1 MEISQ
6 FLSVNIG
13 QICLKVWKVLD
24 TKSTLHV
31 CLYVVCVF
39 RVMYYNRLQYI
50 IIYYKILEYI
60 RKLQMCCPIL
70 LLQYRT
76 TMTTTSET
84 PLLCLYVFCGFYV
97 IFYNILRYITV
108 YYSIYYNILE
118 YIIIYYNILEHIR
131 KLQMCCPIF
140 CYNIGRQ

>member
-1 MEISQ
+1 M
-6 FLSVNIG
+6 LSNI
-13 QICLKVWKVLD
+13 
-24 TKSTLHV
+24 
-31 CLYVVCVF
+31 
-39 RVMYYNRLQYI
+39 
-50 IIYYKILEYI
+50 
-60 RKLQMCCPIL
+60 

-131 KLQMCCPIF
+131 KLQMCCPILLLQYRTTMTTTSETPLLCLYVF
-140 CYNIGRQ
+140 LWVLRNILQYITVNYDILLYIGIDYKITNVFTISFYSTTLSV

>member
-1 MEISQ
+1 M
-6 FLSVNIG
+6 LSDI
-13 QICLKVWKVLD
+13 
-24 TKSTLHV
+24 
-31 CLYVVCVF
+31 
-39 RVMYYNRLQYI
+39 
-50 IIYYKILEYI
+50 
-60 RKLQMCCPIL
+60 